1 MASSAKAQSP
11 RTRSAKSRPTKRRPG
26 GRVSGAAD
34 WAFHAA
40 NSAVFE
46 ALARRSHGE
55 SLREF
60 FGTAAYEELSLLA
73 RAARRVRTSGGP
85 RVLVIPGM
93 MGSRLC
99 DMTVGDTSRE
109 RGSGRMLWIDPA
121 SIAGGRLVDLA
132 LPSRRT
138 IRARGVLLSSYAR
151 LKLKL
156 AIEGWDARFFAYDW
170 RLGIDE
176 IGASLAAAIAA
187 AGKPAVL
194 IAHSMGALAARVAVK
209 RLPKRAVRRLI
220 MLGAPNMGSLAP
232 VLALRGT
239 YPFVQKLARLDL
251 RHSPDY
257 LAAEVF
263 SGFPGIYHMLPPRAD
278 SGSSL
283 DLLDP
288 SSWPT
293 DGVRPRPE
301 LLARVAEA
309 RAGMAEPDAR
319 MVQIVGVNR
328 QTVVSVRRT
337 SAGFEYGSTP
347 HGDGTVP
354 LAMAQVPGLET
365 FYVEESHGNLASSP
379 RIVDAIVDLLRAG
392 TTRGLSARCAP
403 KPVPEQRIDDVQ
415 LRTGDAAKIDWRR
428 LDSAQREAVMAD
440 LDGPDEATPGS
451 AASLA

>member
-1 MASSAKAQSP
+1 MA
-11 RTRSAKSRPTKRRPG
+11 RSTKTKPAGRRHALHG
-26 GRVSGAAD
+26 ESQD

-46 ALARRSHGE
+46 ALARQSHGD

-60 FGTAAYEELSLLA
+60 FGAAACEELSVLA
-73 RAARRVRTSGGP
+73 RAARRVKTSGGP

-99 DMTVGDTSRE
+99 DMSAGKSR
-109 RGSGRMLWIDPA
+109 RGRMLWIDPA
-121 SIAGGRLVDLA
+121 SVAGGRLTHLA

-138 IRARGVLLSSYAR
+138 IRPRGVLLSSYAR
-151 LKLKL
+151 LKLRL
-156 AIEGWDARFFAYDW
+156 AIEGLDARFFAYDW

-176 IGASLAAAIAA
+176 IGAALAAIVAA
-187 AGKPAVL
+187 AGKPTVL
-194 IAHSMGALAARVAVK
+194 VAHSMGALVARIAIK
-209 RLPKRAVRRLI
+209 RLPKRSVRRLI
-220 MLGAPNMGSLAP
+220 MLGAPNGGSLAP

-239 YPFVQKLARLDL
+239 YPFVQKLSRLDL
-251 RHSPDY
+251 EHSPDY
-257 LAAEVF
+257 LATEVF
-263 SGFPGIYHMLPPRAD
+263 SGFPGLYHMLPPHRD
-278 SGSSL
+278 SYSAV

-288 SSWPT
+288 SSWPS

-301 LLARVAEA
+301 LLARVAQA

-337 SAGFEYGSTP
+337 PAGFEYGSTP

-365 FYVEESHGNLASSP
+365 FYAEESHGNLASSP
-379 RIVDAIVDLLRAG
+379 RIIDAIVDLIRSG

-403 KPVPEQRIDDVQ
+403 KPVPEQRVDDAQ
-415 LRTGDAAKIDWRR
+415 LRAVFAAKIDWRE

-440 LDGPDEATPGS
+440 LDGPEEPTPGS

>member
-1 MASSAKAQSP
+1 MAQSTKARPAGRRRASS
-11 RTRSAKSRPTKRRPG
+11 G
-26 GRVSGAAD
+26 DGAD

-40 NSAVFE
+40 NSDVFE
-46 ALARRSHGE
+46 ALARQSHGE

-60 FGTAAYEELSLLA
+60 FGTAAYEELSVLA
-73 RAARRVRTSGGP
+73 RAARRVKTSGGP

-99 DMTVGDTSRE
+99 DMSTGKSR
-109 RGSGRMLWIDPA
+109 RGRMLWIDPA
-121 SIAGGRLVDLA
+121 SIASGRLTDLA

-138 IRARGVLLSSYAR
+138 IRPRGVLLSSYAR
-151 LKLKL
+151 LKLRL
-156 AIEGWDARFFAYDW
+156 ATEGLDARFFAYDW

-176 IGASLAAAIAA
+176 IGAALAAAIAA

-194 IAHSMGALAARVAVK
+194 VAHSMGALAARIAIQ
-209 RLPKRAVRRLI
+209 RLPKRLVRRLI
-220 MLGAPNMGSLAP
+220 MLGAPNGGSLAP

-239 YPFVQKLARLDL
+239 YPFVQKLSRLDL
-251 RHSPDY
+251 RHSSDY
-257 LAAEVF
+257 LANEVF
-263 SGFPGIYHMLPPRAD
+263 SGFPGLYHMLPPHRD
-278 SGSSL
+278 PNSTV

-288 SSWPT
+288 LSWPS

-301 LLARVAEA
+301 LLARVAQA
-309 RAGMAEPDAR
+309 RAGMAAPDSR

-337 SAGFEYGSTP
+337 AAGFEYGSTP

-354 LAMAQVPGLET
+354 LAMAQVPELET

-379 RIVDAIVDLLRAG
+379 RIIDAIVDLIRSG

-403 KPVPEQRIDDVQ
+403 KSVPEQRMDDVQ
-415 LRTGDAAKIDWRR
+415 LRAVDAAKIDWRR

-440 LDGPDEATPGS
+440 LDGPEAPTPGS

>member
-1 MASSAKAQSP
+1 MARSTKP
-11 RTRSAKSRPTKRRPG
+11 RPAGSRRARSGNR
-26 GRVSGAAD
+26 AD
-34 WAFHAA
+34 WAFHAT

-46 ALARRSHGE
+46 ALASRRHSD

-60 FGTAAYEELSLLA
+60 FGTAACEELSALA
-73 RAARRVRTSGGP
+73 RAARRVKTSGGA
-85 RVLVIPGM
+85 RVLLIPGM

-99 DMTVGDTSRE
+99 DMSTSNPRE
-109 RGSGRMLWIDPA
+109 RGRGRMLWIDPA
-121 SIAGGRLVDLA
+121 SIAGGRLTHLA

-138 IRARGVLLSSYAR
+138 IRPRGVLLSSYAR
-151 LKLKL
+151 LKLRL
-156 AIEGWDARFFAYDW
+156 AIEGFDARFFAYDW

-176 IGASLAAAIAA
+176 IGAALAAAIAA
-187 AGKPAVL
+187 AGKPVLL
-194 IAHSMGALAARVAVK
+194 IAHSMGALAARIAIK

-220 MLGAPNMGSLAP
+220 MLGAPNGGSLAP

-239 YPFVQKLARLDL
+239 YPFVQKLSRLDL
-251 RHSPDY
+251 EHSPDY
-257 LAAEVF
+257 LATEVF
-263 SGFPGIYHMLPPRAD
+263 SGFPGLYHMLPPHRD
-278 SGSSL
+278 TSSTV

-288 SSWPT
+288 ASWPS
-293 DGVRPRPE
+293 DGVGPRPA
-301 LLARVAEA
+301 LLARVAQA

-337 SAGFEYGSTP
+337 PAGFEYGSTP

-365 FYVEESHGNLASSP
+365 FYAEESHGNLASSP
-379 RIVDAIVDLLRAG
+379 HIIDAIVDLIRSG
-392 TTRGLSARCAP
+392 TTRGLCARWTP
-403 KPVPEQRIDDVQ
+403 QRVPEQRIDDVQ
-415 LRTGDAAKIDWRR
+415 LRAIDATKIDWRR

-440 LDGPDEATPGS
+440 LDGPEEPTPGSAS

>member
-1 MASSAKAQSP
+1 MA
-11 RTRSAKSRPTKRRPG
+11 RSTKTKPSGRRRAPAAH
-26 GRVSGAAD
+26 AAD
-34 WAFHAA
+34 WAFHAS

-46 ALARRSHGE
+46 ALARHSHGD

-60 FGTAAYEELSLLA
+60 FGTAACEELSVLA
-73 RAARRVRTSGGP
+73 RAAGRVKTSGGQ

-99 DMTVGDTSRE
+99 DVSAVKNP
-109 RGSGRMLWIDPA
+109 RGRGRMLWIDPA
-121 SIAGGRLVDLA
+121 SIAGGRLTDLA
-132 LPSRRT
+132 LPSPRT
-138 IRARGVLLSSYAR
+138 IRPRGVLLSSYAR
-151 LKLKL
+151 LKLRL
-156 AIEGWDARFFAYDW
+156 ATEGFDARFFAYDW

-176 IGASLAAAIAA
+176 IGAGLAAAIAA

-194 IAHSMGALAARVAVK
+194 IAHSMGALVARIAIK
-209 RLPKRAVRRLI
+209 HLPKRLVRRLI
-220 MLGAPNMGSLAP
+220 MLGAPNGGSLAP

-239 YPFVQKLARLDL
+239 YPFVQKLSRLDL
-251 RHSPDY
+251 KHSPHY

-263 SGFPGIYHMLPPRAD
+263 SGFPGLYHMLPPHRDPD
-278 SGSSL
+278 SAV
-283 DLLDP
+283 DLLDA
-288 SSWPT
+288 SSWPS

-301 LLARVAEA
+301 LLARVTQA

-354 LAMAQVPGLET
+354 LAMAQVPGIGT

-379 RIVDAIVDLLRAG
+379 RVIEAIVDLLRTG
-392 TTRGLSARCAP
+392 TTRGLAARCAP
-403 KPVPEQRIDDVQ
+403 KPVAEQRIDDVQ
-415 LRTGDAAKIDWRR
+415 LRAADATKIDWRR

-440 LDGPDEATPGS
+440 LDGPEEATPGS

>member
-1 MASSAKAQSP
+1 MARSTKTKPLGRRRAPAAQ
-11 RTRSAKSRPTKRRPG
+11 
-26 GRVSGAAD
+26 D
-34 WAFHAA
+34 WAFHAP

-46 ALARRSHGE
+46 ALARYSHGD

-60 FGTAAYEELSLLA
+60 FGTAACEELSVLA
-73 RAARRVRTSGGP
+73 RAAHRIRTSGGQ

-93 MGSRLC
+93 MGSRLW
-99 DMTVGDTSRE
+99 DVSAGTNPRE
-109 RGSGRMLWIDPA
+109 RGRGRMLWIDPA
-121 SIAGGRLVDLA
+121 SIAGGRLTNLA
-132 LPSRRT
+132 LPSPRT
-138 IRARGVLLSSYAR
+138 IRPRGVLLSSYAR
-151 LKLKL
+151 LKLRL
-156 AIEGWDARFFAYDW
+156 AAEGLDARFFAYDW

-194 IAHSMGALAARVAVK
+194 IAHSMGALVARIAIK
-209 RLPKRAVRRLI
+209 LLPKRLVRRLI
-220 MLGAPNMGSLAP
+220 MLGAPNGGSLAP

-239 YPFVQKLARLDL
+239 YPFVQKLSRLDL
-251 RHSPDY
+251 KHSPDY

-263 SGFPGIYHMLPPRAD
+263 SGFPGLYHMLPPHRDPNSAV
-278 SGSSL
+278 
-283 DLLDP
+283 DLLDA
-288 SSWPT
+288 SSWPS

-301 LLARVAEA
+301 LLARVQQA

-379 RIVDAIVDLLRAG
+379 RVIEAIVDLVRTG
-392 TTRGLSARCAP
+392 TTRGLATRCAP
-403 KPVPEQRIDDVQ
+403 KPVPEQRIDDAQ
-415 LRTGDAAKIDWRR
+415 LRAADAAKIDWRR

-440 LDGPDEATPGS
+440 LDGPEEATPGS

>member
-1 MASSAKAQSP
+1 MRPAGRSRAQ
-11 RTRSAKSRPTKRRPG
+11 PG
-26 GRVSGAAD
+26 TD
-34 WAFHAA
+34 WAFHAT
-40 NSAVFE
+40 NSEVFE
-46 ALARRSHGE
+46 ALARRTHGE

-60 FGTAAYEELSLLA
+60 FGTAAYQELAVLA
-73 RAARRVRTSGGP
+73 RAARRVKTSGGP

-99 DMTVGDTSRE
+99 DMSAGNDP
-109 RGSGRMLWIDPA
+109 RGRGRMLWIDPA
-121 SIAGGRLVDLA
+121 SIASGRLTDLA

-138 IRARGVLLSSYAR
+138 IRPRGVLLSSYAR
-151 LKLKL
+151 LKLRL
-156 AIEGWDARFFAYDW
+156 AIEGLDARFFAYDW

-176 IGASLAAAIAA
+176 IGAALASAIAA

-194 IAHSMGALAARVAVK
+194 IAHSMGALAARIAIK
-209 RLPKRAVRRLI
+209 RLPKRLLRRLI
-220 MLGAPNMGSLAP
+220 MLGAPNGGSLAP

-239 YPFVQKLARLDL
+239 YPFVQKLSRLDL
-251 RHSPDY
+251 KHTSDY
-257 LAAEVF
+257 LATEVF
-263 SGFPGIYHMLPPRAD
+263 SGFPGLYHMLPPHRDPTSAV
-278 SGSSL
+278 
-283 DLLDP
+283 DLLDL
-288 SSWPT
+288 SSWPS

-301 LLARVAEA
+301 LLACVAQA

-337 SAGFEYGSTP
+337 PAGFEYGSTP

-354 LAMAQVPGLET
+354 LAMAQVPELET

-379 RIVDAIVDLLRAG
+379 RIIDAIVDLIHAG

-403 KPVPEQRIDDVQ
+403 NPVPEQRIDDVQ
-415 LRTGDAAKIDWRR
+415 LRAVDAAKIDWRR

-440 LDGPDEATPGS
+440 LDGPEEPTPGT

>member
-1 MASSAKAQSP
+1 VARSRK
-11 RTRSAKSRPTKRRPG
+11 TRLSGSRRAP
-26 GRVSGAAD
+26 SAAD
-34 WAFHAA
+34 WAFHAT
-40 NSAVFE
+40 NSAIFD
-46 ALARRSHGE
+46 ALAGRSHGN

-60 FGTAAYEELSLLA
+60 FGTAAYQELSVLA
-73 RAARRVRTSGGP
+73 RAARRVKTSGGP
-85 RVLVIPGM
+85 RVLLIPGM

-99 DMTVGDTSRE
+99 DMSGKSGR
-109 RGSGRMLWIDPA
+109 GRMLWIDPT
-121 SIAGGRLVDLA
+121 SIAGGRLTQLA

-138 IRARGVLLSSYAR
+138 IRPRGVLLSSYGR

-156 AIEGWDARFFAYDW
+156 AVAGLDARFFAYDW

-176 IGASLAAAIAA
+176 IGAALAATVAA
-187 AGKPAVL
+187 AGKPVVL
-194 IAHSMGALAARVAVK
+194 VAHSMGALAARIALK
-209 RLPKRAVRRLI
+209 RLPKRLVRRLI
-220 MLGAPNMGSLAP
+220 MLGAPNGGSLAP

-239 YPFVQKLARLDL
+239 YPFVQKLSRLDL
-251 RHSPDY
+251 KHSPDY

-263 SGFPGIYHMLPPRAD
+263 SGFPGLYHMLPPHPA
-278 SGSSL
+278 SSSAV

-288 SSWPT
+288 ASWPS

-301 LLARVAEA
+301 LLARVAPA

-337 SAGFEYGSTP
+337 PAGFEYGSTP

-354 LAMAQVPGLET
+354 LSMAQMPGLET

-379 RIVDAIVDLLRAG
+379 HIIDAIVDLIRTG
-392 TTRGLSARCAP
+392 TTRGLAARCAP

-415 LRTGDAAKIDWRR
+415 LRAVDTAKIDWRR
-428 LDSAQREAVMAD
+428 LDSEQREAVMAD
-440 LDGPDEATPGS
+440 LDGPEEATPSS

>member
-1 MASSAKAQSP
+1 MP
-11 RTRSAKSRPTKRRPG
+11 RSTQTKPA
-26 GRVSGAAD
+26 GRKLALAADGAD

-46 ALARRSHGE
+46 ALARQSHGD

-60 FGTAAYEELSLLA
+60 FGTTAYAELSVLA
-73 RAARRVRTSGGP
+73 RAARRVKTSGGP

-99 DMTVGDTSRE
+99 DMSAGKSR
-109 RGSGRMLWIDPA
+109 RGRMLWIDPA
-121 SIAGGRLVDLA
+121 SIASGRLTDLA
-132 LPSRRT
+132 LSARRA
-138 IRARGVLLSSYAR
+138 IRPRGVLLSSYAR
-151 LKLKL
+151 LKLRL
-156 AIEGWDARFFAYDW
+156 AIEGFDARFFAYDW
-170 RLGIDE
+170 RLGIDQ
-176 IGASLAAAIAA
+176 IGAALAVAIA

-194 IAHSMGALAARVAVK
+194 IAHSMGALVARIAIK
-209 RLPKRAVRRLI
+209 RLPKRSVRRLI
-220 MLGAPNMGSLAP
+220 MLGAPNGGSLAP

-239 YPFVQKLARLDL
+239 YPFVQKLSRLDL
-251 RHSPDY
+251 QHSSDY
-257 LAAEVF
+257 LATEVF
-263 SGFPGIYHMLPPRAD
+263 SGFPGLYHMLPPHRD
-278 SGSSL
+278 SNSAV
-283 DLLDP
+283 DLLNP
-288 SSWPT
+288 SSWPS
-293 DGVRPRPE
+293 DGVRPRAE
-301 LLARVAEA
+301 LLACVAHA

-337 SAGFEYGSTP
+337 PAGFEYGSTP

-365 FYVEESHGNLASSP
+365 FYVEESHGNLASSA
-379 RIVDAIVDLLRAG
+379 RIIDAIMDLIRSG

-403 KPVPEQRIDDVQ
+403 KPVPEQRVDDIQ
-415 LRTGDAAKIDWRR
+415 LRAVEAAKIDWRR

-440 LDGPDEATPGS
+440 LDGPEEATPGS

>member
-1 MASSAKAQSP
+1 MVRSTKTRPAGRKRAQS
-11 RTRSAKSRPTKRRPG
+11 G
-26 GRVSGAAD
+26 DGAD

-46 ALARRSHGE
+46 ALARQSHGE

-60 FGTAAYEELSLLA
+60 FGTAAYGELSVLA
-73 RAARRVRTSGGP
+73 RAARRVKTSGGP

-99 DMTVGDTSRE
+99 DMSAGKNP
-109 RGSGRMLWIDPA
+109 RGRGRMLWIDPA
-121 SIAGGRLVDLA
+121 SIAGGRLIDLA

-138 IRARGVLLSSYAR
+138 IRPRGVLLSSYAR
-151 LKLKL
+151 LKLRL
-156 AIEGWDARFFAYDW
+156 AIEGLDARFFAYDW
-170 RLGIDE
+170 RLGIDQ
-176 IGASLAAAIAA
+176 IGAALAATIAA

-194 IAHSMGALAARVAVK
+194 IAHSMGALAARIAIK
-209 RLPKRAVRRLI
+209 RLPKRLVRRLI
-220 MLGAPNMGSLAP
+220 MLGAPNGGSLAP

-239 YPFVQKLARLDL
+239 YPFVQKLSRLDL
-251 RHSPDY
+251 AHSPDY
-257 LAAEVF
+257 LATEVF
-263 SGFPGIYHMLPPRAD
+263 SGFPGLYHMLPPRRD
-278 SGSSL
+278 SSSAV

-288 SSWPT
+288 SSWPS

-301 LLARVAEA
+301 LLAGVAEV

-337 SAGFEYGSTP
+337 PAGFQYGSTP

-379 RIVDAIVDLLRAG
+379 RIIDAIVDLIRSG

-403 KPVPEQRIDDVQ
+403 KSVPEQCIDDVQ
-415 LRTGDAAKIDWRR
+415 LRAVDTAKIDWRR

-440 LDGPDEATPGS
+440 LDGPEEPTPGS

>member
-1 MASSAKAQSP
+1 MARSTKTRPASRRRASS
-11 RTRSAKSRPTKRRPG
+11 G
-26 GRVSGAAD
+26 DGAD
-34 WAFHAA
+34 WAFHAT

-46 ALARRSHGE
+46 ALARQSHGS

-60 FGTAAYEELSLLA
+60 FGTAAYEELSVLA
-73 RAARRVRTSGGP
+73 RAARGVKTSRGS

-93 MGSRLC
+93 MGSRLS
-99 DMTVGDTSRE
+99 DTSAGKSR
-109 RGSGRMLWIDPA
+109 RGRMLWIDPK
-121 SIAGGRLVDLA
+121 SIATGRLTDLA

-138 IRARGVLLSSYAR
+138 IRPRGVLLSSYAR

-156 AIEGWDARFFAYDW
+156 AIEGLDARFFAYDW

-187 AGKPAVL
+187 AGKPATL
-194 IAHSMGALAARVAVK
+194 IAHSMGALAARVALK
-209 RLPKRAVRRLI
+209 RLPKRSVRRLI
-220 MLGAPNMGSLAP
+220 MLGAPNRGSLAP

-239 YPFVQKLARLDL
+239 YPFVQKLSRLDL
-251 RHSPDY
+251 THSADY

-263 SGFPGIYHMLPPRAD
+263 SGFPGLYHMLPSQPD
-278 SGSSL
+278 SSSAV
-283 DLLDP
+283 DLLDL
-288 SSWPT
+288 SSWPS

-301 LLARVAEA
+301 LLAGVAEA

-328 QTVVSVRRT
+328 RTVVSVRRT
-337 SAGFEYGSTP
+337 PAGFEYGSTP

-354 LAMAQVPGLET
+354 LAMALVPGLET
-365 FYVEESHGNLASSP
+365 FYAEESHGNLASSP
-379 RIVDAIVDLLRAG
+379 RIIDAIVDLIRAG
-392 TTRGLSARCAP
+392 TTSRLSARCAP
-403 KPVPEQRIDDVQ
+403 QPVSEERTDDVQ
-415 LRTGDAAKIDWRR
+415 LRAVDAAKIDWRR

-440 LDGPDEATPGS
+440 LDGPEEATPGT

>member
-1 MASSAKAQSP
+1 MARSTK
-11 RTRSAKSRPTKRRPG
+11 TRPAGRRAA
-26 GRVSGAAD
+26 RSGEAAD

-46 ALARRSHGE
+46 ALARHSHGD

-60 FGTAAYEELSLLA
+60 FGTAAYQELSVLA
-73 RAARRVRTSGGP
+73 RAARRVKTSGGQ

-99 DMTVGDTSRE
+99 DMSAGKSR
-109 RGSGRMLWIDPA
+109 RGRMLWIDPA
-121 SIAGGRLVDLA
+121 SIAGGRLIDLA
-132 LPSRRT
+132 LPSPRT
-138 IRARGVLLSSYAR
+138 IRPRGVLLSSYAR
-151 LKLKL
+151 LKLRL

-176 IGASLAAAIAA
+176 IGAALAAAITA
-187 AGKPAVL
+187 AGKPAIL
-194 IAHSMGALAARVAVK
+194 IAHSMGALAARIAIK

-220 MLGAPNMGSLAP
+220 MLGAPNGGSLAP

-239 YPFVQKLARLDL
+239 YPFVQKLSRLDL
-251 RHSPDY
+251 KHSPDY

-263 SGFPGIYHMLPPRAD
+263 SGFPGLYHMLPPHRD
-278 SGSSL
+278 SGSAV
-283 DLLDP
+283 DLLDA
-288 SSWPT
+288 SSWPG
-293 DGVRPRPE
+293 DGVKPRQE
-301 LLARVAEA
+301 LLARVAQA

-337 SAGFEYGSTP
+337 QGGFEYGSTP

-379 RIVDAIVDLLRAG
+379 RIIDAIVDLIHAG

-403 KPVPEQRIDDVQ
+403 NPVAEQRIDDVQ
-415 LRTGDAAKIDWRR
+415 LRAVDAAKIDWRR

-440 LDGPDEATPGS
+440 LDGPEEPTPGT

>member
-1 MASSAKAQSP
+1 
-11 RTRSAKSRPTKRRPG
+11 
-26 GRVSGAAD
+26 
-34 WAFHAA
+34 
-40 NSAVFE
+40 
-46 ALARRSHGE
+46 
-55 SLREF
+55 
-60 FGTAAYEELSLLA
+60 
-73 RAARRVRTSGGP
+73 
-85 RVLVIPGM
+85 VLVIPGM

-99 DMTVGDTSRE
+99 DMSAAKNP
-109 RGSGRMLWIDPA
+109 RGRGRMLWIDPA
-121 SIAGGRLVDLA
+121 SIARGRLTDLA
-132 LPSRRT
+132 LSSRRT
-138 IRARGVLLSSYAR
+138 IRPRGVLLSSYAR
-151 LKLKL
+151 LKLRL
-156 AIEGWDARFFAYDW
+156 AIEGFDARFFAYDW

-187 AGKPAVL
+187 AGKPTVL
-194 IAHSMGALAARVAVK
+194 IAHSMGALAARIAIR
-209 RLPKRAVRRLI
+209 RLPKRSVRRLI
-220 MLGAPNMGSLAP
+220 MLGAPNGGSLAP

-239 YPFVQKLARLDL
+239 YPFVQKLSRLDL
-251 RHSPDY
+251 KHSPDY

-263 SGFPGIYHMLPPRAD
+263 SGFPGLYHMLPPQRD
-278 SGSSL
+278 SSSSV

-288 SSWPT
+288 SSWPG
-293 DGVRPRPE
+293 DGVAPRPE
-301 LLARVAEA
+301 LLASVAEA

-337 SAGFEYGSTP
+337 PAGFEYGSTP

-379 RIVDAIVDLLRAG
+379 RIIDAIVDLIRSG
-392 TTRGLSARCAP
+392 TTRGLSVRCAP

-415 LRTGDAAKIDWRR
+415 LRAIDTAKIDWRR

-440 LDGPDEATPGS
+440 LDGPDEASPGS